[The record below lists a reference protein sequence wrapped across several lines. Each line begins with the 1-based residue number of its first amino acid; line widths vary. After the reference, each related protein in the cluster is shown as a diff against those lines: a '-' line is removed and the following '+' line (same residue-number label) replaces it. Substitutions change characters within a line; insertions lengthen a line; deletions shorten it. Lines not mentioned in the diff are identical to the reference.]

1 MSGVGVVAAAR
12 RRGHRSPS
20 VSQQGNRWMLC
31 FRGRMFSLDF
41 GAMRVGDLAF
51 DRVRRLTTPTGP
63 LPVLGANAGA
73 NPSCHTVWK
82 YYCRDNFGWREYS
95 EVSSHTHTRT
105 HTCTNTHAFC

>member
-1 MSGVGVVAAAR
+1 MYHEWCGFDHGVRGGVAL
-12 RRGHRSPS
+12 GPP
-20 VSQQGNRWMLC
+20 VSASRVIFGVLC

-41 GAMRVGDLAF
+41 GAMRVCDLAF

-95 EVSSHTHTRT
+95 EVSSHTHTHT
-105 HTCTNTHAFC
+105 H